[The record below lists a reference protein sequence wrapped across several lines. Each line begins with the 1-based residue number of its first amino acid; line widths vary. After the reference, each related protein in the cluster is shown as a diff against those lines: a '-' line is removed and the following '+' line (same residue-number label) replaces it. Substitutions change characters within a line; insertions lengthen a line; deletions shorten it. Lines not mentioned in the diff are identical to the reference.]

1 MKRRSHR
8 LKEFI
13 RKRKMSAFGSDTNFG
28 GFEDSFSEKS
38 IRHAFIKKVYSIIM
52 VQLAITTGFI
62 CLFLYEPKV
71 KQYSIQHP
79 EMFWIALVLTFILII
94 ALACCESV
102 RRSFPA
108 NFICLF
114 LFTFFQSFLLGSAA
128 SRYDTDAVMIAVA
141 ICAVVCLGLTIF
153 AFQTK
158 FDFTICS
165 GFLMVAVLVLICF
178 GIVAIIFPGKV
189 IQLIYASLGAIVFS
203 MYLVVDTQLMIGG
216 KHRYSI
222 SPEEYIFA
230 ALNIYLD
237 IINIFMSILQIV
249 GYARGD

>member
-1 MKRRSHR
+1 
-8 LKEFI
+8 
-13 RKRKMSAFGSDTNFG
+13 MSVYGSDTNFG

-71 KQYSIQHP
+71 KLYSMQHP

-94 ALACCESV
+94 TLACCESV

-128 SRYDTDAVMIAVA
+128 SRYDTEAVMIAVA

-158 FDFTICS
+158 T
-165 GFLMVAVLVLICF
+165 
-178 GIVAIIFPGKV
+178 

-203 MYLVVDTQLMIGG
+203 MYLVLDTQLMIGG
-216 KHRYSI
+216 KHRYSSTYSCLFFKLLDMHVI
-222 SPEEYIFA
+222 RTIFQFCCSCNSH
-230 ALNIYLD
+230 LLGDMYLW
-237 IINIFMSILQIV
+237 SHSYL
-249 GYARGD
+249 